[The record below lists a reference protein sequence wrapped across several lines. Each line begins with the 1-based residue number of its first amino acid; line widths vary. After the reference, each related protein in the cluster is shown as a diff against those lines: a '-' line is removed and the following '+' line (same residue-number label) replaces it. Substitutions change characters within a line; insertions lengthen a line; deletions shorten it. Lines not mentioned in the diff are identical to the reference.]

1 MLPCLCTGI
10 INILLFQLAQRREP
24 PKTQIY
30 NKKTKKHSMIRKLV
44 PTLYPVMLIMLLM
57 WDWKF
62 DAFRSNWFSLGFSPV
77 TFSPINL
84 TNTSQHEARKPVCI
98 IFSIPGK
105 DFEARTYRALFD
117 FIIAYLWD
125 YRNYLQSTDFDKQ
138 NTFLFFYFF

>member
-1 MLPCLCTGI
+1 
-10 INILLFQLAQRREP
+10 
-24 PKTQIY
+24 
-30 NKKTKKHSMIRKLV
+30 MIRNLV

-98 IFSIPGK
+98 ICSIPGK

-138 NTFLFFYFF
+138 NTCFFCFFLVDAWTRIIHLVKEESLIVEVSEYLFSIRNT